1 MTMPERLD
9 QQLFMFLNSA
19 NSPFWDKIMLFMSMV
34 PVWIPLYMAILIYI
48 WMKYKR
54 KFLIMFFIII
64 IAVVITDQSALLIKN
79 SVERYRPCHE
89 PALRGLVHTVNGV
102 CGGRFGFVS
111 SHAANS
117 FNVALLSLLFIK
129 KRWFSVVI
137 IIWASIISYSRIYLG
152 VHYPADVLCGSILG
166 ALIGWGMYRFYLIT
180 DKTARI

>member
-1 MTMPERLD
+1 
-9 QQLFMFLNSA
+9 
-19 NSPFWDKIMLFMSMV
+19 
-34 PVWIPLYMAILIYI
+34 
-48 WMKYKR
+48 
-54 KFLIMFFIII
+54 
-64 IAVVITDQSALLIKN
+64 
-79 SVERYRPCHE
+79 
-89 PALRGLVHTVNGV
+89 VNGV
-102 CGGRFGFVS
+102 CGGRYGFVS

-137 IIWASIISYSRIYLG
+137 IIWASVISYSRIYLG